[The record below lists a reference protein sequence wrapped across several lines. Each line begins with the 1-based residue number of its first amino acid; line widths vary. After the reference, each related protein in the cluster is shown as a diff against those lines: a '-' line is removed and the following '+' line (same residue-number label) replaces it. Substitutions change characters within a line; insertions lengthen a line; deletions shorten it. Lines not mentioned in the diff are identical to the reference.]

1 MPGSIANTTQ
11 HKISTGVIM
20 GVVVSAVVVIIGA
33 FIAFLLWRRH
43 QKNVGTPITRMGR
56 LDRPTIDVDPYY
68 EGAATNRTS
77 TTFIPGYAG
86 PAMADIAYLGT
97 SGGSTSTPSTDP
109 RYSYSSAIP
118 LSSQA
123 LIEAQRGDRKVDPT
137 AASAFHTR
145 PLLPNTLST
154 STLTTSFYGTSSTPP
169 VINQTGGFNV
179 ANPEIFQ
186 VAPQDATRRVASPP
200 LPPGAAMPRTTS
212 MHATMSPEAG
222 QMERSNTLTAG
233 LGRYQT
239 PPPRYAPVRREGYPA
254 P

>member
-1 MPGSIANTTQ
+1 MPGSIVNTTH
-11 HKISTGVIM
+11 HKISTGLIM
-20 GVVVSAVVVIIGA
+20 GIVVAAVVLIIGA
-33 FIAFLLWRRH
+33 FIALFLWRRH
-43 QKNVGTPITRMGR
+43 QKNVGTPITRIGR

-68 EGAATNRTS
+68 AGAATSRTS

-86 PAMADIAYLGT
+86 PVMSDAAYTGT
-97 SGGSTSTPSTDP
+97 PIGSTSTPSTDP

-123 LIEAQRGDRKVDPT
+123 LVEAQRGDRKVDPT

-145 PLLPNTLST
+145 PLLPNTPST
-154 STLTTSFYGTSSTPP
+154 STLPTSFYETSSTPP
-169 VINQTGGFNV
+169 VIHQMGGFNV

-186 VAPQDATRRVASPP
+186 VAPQDGVRRVASPP
-200 LPPGAAMPRTTS
+200 LPPGAALPRTIS
-212 MHATMSPEAG
+212 MHGTISPEAG

-233 LGRYQT
+233 FGRYQT
-239 PPPRYAPVRREGYPA
+239 PPPRYAPVRRDEYPG